1 MSASLQPLTSKSRR
15 FITWTEFGSLCEK
28 LYEDIA
34 LLHLDG
40 IVGIGRG
47 GVMIGAYLAHKM
59 GLPLYPVFVRHVGGG
74 EDMKVVADDLGHIEK
89 FVRGSI
95 LLVDDWL
102 ITGKAM
108 SFVKSYISDRV
119 YVRTAAMVCNPDSEV
134 KPDYVGLYSRDE
146 IFYVYD

>member
-1 MSASLQPLTSKSRR
+1 MSTILKPLTAKSRH
-15 FITWTEFGSLCEK
+15 FITWTEFGNLCEK

-34 LLHLDG
+34 LLQFDG

-59 GLPLYPVFVRHVGGG
+59 GLPLYPVFVRHIGRG
-74 EDMKVVADDLGHIEK
+74 EDMTVVADDLGHIEK
-89 FVRGSI
+89 FVRGSV

-108 SFVKSYISDRV
+108 SLVKSYVSNRV
-119 YVRTAAMVCNPDSEV
+119 YVRTAVMVCNPDSDF

-146 IFYVYD
+146 IHYVYD

>member
-1 MSASLQPLTSKSRR
+1 MSAILKPLTSKSRH
-15 FITWTEFGSLCEK
+15 FINWTEFGRLCEK

-59 GLPLYPVFVRHVGGG
+59 GLPLYPVFVRYVGSG
-74 EDMKVVADDLGHIEK
+74 EDMKVIADDLGHIEK
-89 FVRGSI
+89 FIRGSV

-108 SFVKSYISDRV
+108 SLVKSYISNCV
-119 YVRTAAMVCNPDSEV
+119 YTRTAVMVCNPDSEV
-134 KPDYVGLYSRDE
+134 KPDYVGRYSRDE
-146 IFYVYD
+146 IYYVYD